1 MLIAK
6 NRMEDELIGFDT
18 GTHNYLVKPFG
29 IAELLARLRGL
40 QRSSP
45 PTQTRKIQLENFTLD
60 YETPNLYDQDIEIT
74 LTNKEFQL
82 LEYFLNILIKLL
94 PVTKVSINFGN

>member
-1 MLIAK
+1 M
-6 NRMEDELIGFDT
+6 
-18 GTHNYLVKPFG
+18 
-29 IAELLARLRGL
+29 
-40 QRSSP
+40 
-45 PTQTRKIQLENFTLD
+45 QLENFTLD